1 MTRCLTTD
9 RSQIA
14 VDELNFE
21 ARRRTAV
28 FQSPRQLMGYVF
40 QQVADRIDAA
50 YQPKPGYQ
58 YQWRIELTRDCLF
71 GSFQLQRNYY
81 SHEGRHLGHY
91 PTAAALGLE
100 GGKPPALAR
109 LVGFKG
115 ADQDSY
121 QKAEEQ
127 LKETG
132 GIQVLARRIQRR
144 VQPVG
149 AGAQP
154 WQERAA
160 LAPLS
165 AARPVPILHVSA
177 DATGVPRRKEA
188 LAERPGQQPDGR
200 AKTRSAYLGC
210 IFPQHKTDEKGSPV
224 RDCESA
230 TYVSNLGA
238 LEDFDPVLRQA
249 AIRRG
254 LGQAPKVGFSAVLS
268 GIQNCGRRSLPAMK

>member
-1 MTRCLTTD
+1 
-9 RSQIA
+9 
-14 VDELNFE
+14 
-21 ARRRTAV
+21 
-28 FQSPRQLMGYVF
+28 
-40 QQVADRIDAA
+40 
-50 YQPKPGYQ
+50 
-58 YQWRIELTRDCLF
+58 
-71 GSFQLQRNYY
+71 
-81 SHEGRHLGHY
+81 
-91 PTAAALGLE
+91 
-100 GGKPPALAR
+100 
-109 LVGFKG
+109 
-115 ADQDSY
+115 
-121 QKAEEQ
+121 
-127 LKETG
+127 
-132 GIQVLARRIQRR
+132 
-144 VQPVG
+144 
-149 AGAQP
+149 
-154 WQERAA
+154 
-160 LAPLS
+160 
-165 AARPVPILHVSA
+165 VPILHVSA